1 VESAIACNLC
11 GADNREAVEFCETC
25 GARLKRV
32 CPACNAGLP
41 LTAAF
46 CGACGHDLARPG
58 PQSDSTA
65 FGKPES
71 YTPSHIAKQI
81 LSARATLEGERKQ
94 VTVLFADIQGSTKLI
109 SQMDPEQARKA
120 LDRPIELMMDA
131 VHRFEGTVNRV
142 VGDGIMALFGAPLA
156 HEDHAVRACY
166 AALAMQD
173 AARDYAEQ
181 SRREH
186 GFEIQ
191 LRVGLNSGEVVVGT
205 IGNDLSMDYDVV
217 GMTAHLASRMEQ
229 LATPGAIRLTPDTL
243 RLAEGFVEVKSL
255 GPVPVRG
262 LEDPLEVFDLTGA
275 SAARTRLAAS
285 AARGLGRF
293 VGRDQEIAALYE
305 SLERARS
312 DHGELVAIVGEAG
325 VGKSRLSFEFLRS
338 HHLDDCL
345 VLEGSAVSY
354 GESSA
359 WFPVIGLLQQYF
371 GVEEGDDKRRIAEK
385 IGGKTL
391 MLDAELKP
399 ALPPLLTLFDVPVD
413 ESEWGALNQS
423 QRHRFTID
431 AIKGLLLRESQAQPI
446 VVMFEDLHWLDRE
459 TQDFLDSLV
468 ESLPSSRIL
477 LLTNFRPE
485 YKHDWGGRTYYTQV
499 RIDPLGSES
508 SADLAQ
514 ALMGDD
520 PSLSKLKRILI
531 DRTAGNPLFLEES
544 VRTLLETGM
553 LTGKPGDYR
562 LKQNVP
568 APEIPASVQAIIAAR
583 VDRLSPEAKKLL
595 QCAAVIGQ
603 RFSFELL
610 ETVSE
615 APIET
620 LRLGLESLKEA
631 EFVYETQL
639 FPELEYTFKHALTH
653 EVTYGSILK
662 DRRNSLHRRIGE
674 IIEKNYSHR
683 PDLYG
688 SLHYHFTCAEAWDR
702 LAQLHLRLAQTP

>member
-1 VESAIACNLC
+1 
-11 GADNREAVEFCETC
+11 
-25 GARLKRV
+25 
-32 CPACNAGLP
+32 

-65 FGKPES
+65 FGKPEN

-109 SQMDPEQARKA
+109 SQMDPEQARKV
-120 LDRPIELMMDA
+120 LDRPIKLMMDA

-166 AALAMQD
+166 AALAMQE
-173 AARDYAEQ
+173 AAREHSEQ

-191 LRVGLNSGEVVVGT
+191 LRIGLNSGEVVVGT

-229 LATPGAIRLTPDTL
+229 LATPGSIRLTPDTL

-262 LEDPLEVFDLTGA
+262 LEDPLEVFDLTRA

-285 AARGLGRF
+285 AARGFGKF

-305 SLERARS
+305 SLERVRS

-325 VGKSRLSFEFLRS
+325 VGKSRLSYEFLHS
-338 HHLDDCL
+338 HHVEDWLA
-345 VLEGSAVSY
+345 LEGSAVSY

-359 WFPVIGLLQQYF
+359 WYPVIGLLRTYF
-371 GVEEGDDKRRIAEK
+371 RIEEGDDKRQITEK
-385 IGGKTL
+385 IGGKML
-391 MLDAELKP
+391 MLDAALKP
-399 ALPPLLTLFDVPVD
+399 ALSPLLALFDVPVE

-431 AIKGLLLRESQAQPI
+431 AIKGLLHCESQTQPI
-446 VVMFEDLHWLDRE
+446 VLMFEDLHWLDRE
-459 TQDFLDSLV
+459 TQEFLDSLV
-468 ESLPSSRIL
+468 ESLRSSRIL
-477 LLTNFRPE
+477 VLTNYRPE
-485 YKHDWGGRTYYTQV
+485 YKHDWGGRTYYTQI

-514 ALMGDD
+514 ALMGED
-520 PSLSKLKRILI
+520 PSLSRLKQILI
-531 DRTAGNPLFLEES
+531 DRSAGNPLFLEES
-544 VRTLLETGM
+544 VRALLETGM
-553 LTGKPGDYR
+553 LMGKPGDYR

-583 VDRLSPEAKKLL
+583 VDRLSPEAKRLL

-603 RFSFELL
+603 RFLFELL
-610 ETVSE
+610 ETVSDT
-615 APIET
+615 PTET
-620 LRLGLESLKEA
+620 LRLGLESLKES

-653 EVTYGSILK
+653 EVTYGSILQ